1 MTDQIKKQNTDSVSL
16 IDIIDTLLGHFRLIV
31 TTVTSIAV
39 LTVIILFLITPTY
52 QASLIM
58 VNNENNSSGGSGGA
72 GLDALSGLAGLA
84 GITLPSG
91 QAANKTETI
100 IATLQ
105 SRIFLEQFIDKNNLM
120 PKLYEEYWDSET
132 QSWDTDSPPSL
143 WGGVNQISNMITV
156 DFNKRTPVI
165 RVNLENENPIYAA
178 EWLNKLIKQLDDHL
192 RKKAIAQTESSL
204 EFLEMEVG
212 NTNLVTQQNVLYK
225 LILDQ
230 KTNNMMANVSKEY
243 AISVIDPAVVPRN
256 KFTPKKLIGL
266 IIGIIVGFVLSIILI
281 LYKEFKDKFAEKISI

>member
-1 MTDQIKKQNTDSVSL
+1 
-16 IDIIDTLLGHFRLIV
+16 
-31 TTVTSIAV
+31 
-39 LTVIILFLITPTY
+39 
-52 QASLIM
+52 M

-105 SRIFLEQFIDKNNLM
+105 SRIFLEQFIEKNNLM

>member
-1 MTDQIKKQNTDSVSL
+1 MRRMRRMMEDEEED
-16 IDIIDTLLGHFRLIV
+16 
-31 TTVTSIAV
+31 
-39 LTVIILFLITPTY
+39 
-52 QASLIM
+52 
-58 VNNENNSSGGSGGA
+58 
-72 GLDALSGLAGLA
+72 LDAVETEGLAYLGADDLA
-84 GITLPSG
+84 GISLPSG

-105 SRIFLEQFIDKNNLM
+105 SRIFLEQFIEKNNLM
-120 PKLYEEYWDSET
+120 PKLYEDYWDSES
-132 QSWDTDSPPSL
+132 QSWDTNTPPSL
-143 WGGVNQISNMITV
+143 WGGVNQVSNMITV
-156 DFNKRTPVI
+156 DYNKRTPVI

-178 EWLNKLIKQLDDHL
+178 EWLNKLIKELDDHL

-266 IIGIIVGFVLSIILI
+266 IIGIIVGLVTSVILI
-281 LYKEFKDKFAEKISI
+281 LYKEFKDKFVEKLNI

>member
-1 MTDQIKKQNTDSVSL
+1 
-16 IDIIDTLLGHFRLIV
+16 
-31 TTVTSIAV
+31 
-39 LTVIILFLITPTY
+39 
-52 QASLIM
+52 
-58 VNNENNSSGGSGGA
+58 
-72 GLDALSGLAGLA
+72 
-84 GITLPSG
+84 
-91 QAANKTETI
+91 
-100 IATLQ
+100 
-105 SRIFLEQFIDKNNLM
+105 
-120 PKLYEEYWDSET
+120 
-132 QSWDTDSPPSL
+132 
-143 WGGVNQISNMITV
+143 MITV

>member
-1 MTDQIKKQNTDSVSL
+1 MVKETEKQTTDSVSL
-16 IDIIDTLLGHFRLIV
+16 IDIFDILLGHFRLIFS
-31 TTVTSIAV
+31 TVVSIAI

-52 QASLIM
+52 QASLLM
-58 VNNENNSSGGSGGA
+58 VNNENTSGGGSGGA

-91 QAANKTETI
+91 QAASKTETI

-105 SRIFLEQFIDKNNLM
+105 SRIFLEQFIQKNNLM
-120 PKLYEEYWDSET
+120 PKLYEEYWDSES
-132 QSWDTDSPPSL
+132 QSWDSKSPPSL
-143 WGGVNQISNMITV
+143 WNGVNQMSNMITV
-156 DFNKRTPVI
+156 DYNKRTPVI
-165 RVNLENENPIYAA
+165 RVNLENENPMYAA
-178 EWLNKLIKQLDDHL
+178 EWLNKLIKELDDHL
-192 RKKAIAQTESSL
+192 RKKAIEQTESSL
-204 EFLEMEVG
+204 DFLENEVG

-230 KTNNMMANVSKEY
+230 KTNNMMANVSEEY

-266 IIGIIVGFVLSIILI
+266 IIGIIVGFVMSIILI
-281 LYKEFKDKFAEKISI
+281 LYKEFRDKFAEKLNI